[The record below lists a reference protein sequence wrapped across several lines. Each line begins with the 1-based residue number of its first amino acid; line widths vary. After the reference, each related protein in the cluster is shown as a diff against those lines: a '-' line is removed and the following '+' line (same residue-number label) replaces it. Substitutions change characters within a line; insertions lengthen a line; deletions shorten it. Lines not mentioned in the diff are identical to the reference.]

1 MSSWIEWF
9 GMVASVIVAI
19 SLTLK
24 NIKRLRII
32 NMVGSLA
39 FTIYGG
45 LIGSYPVLI
54 LNGFI
59 VLVNAFYLYRMAQ
72 DSKRPERFDI
82 LFVHPQTDEYAQLF
96 LKFYSA
102 DIQRFFP
109 RFSNDPVTGTLRD
122 AEGCFI
128 LRETL
133 PVSFVAFRREGNGEI
148 SILLDYAVPAYRDLK
163 NARFFFETA
172 AAKIASPQTVFSA
185 VAEVGA
191 HESYL
196 RKMGFREVGREGS
209 AILFK
214 K

>member
-9 GMVASVIVAI
+9 GMLASVIVAI

-59 VLVNAFYLYRMAQ
+59 VLVNAYYLYRMAQ

-96 LKFYSA
+96 LKFYGS

-109 RFSNDPVTGTLRD
+109 RFSSDPAGGTLRD

-133 PVSFVAFRREGNGEI
+133 PVSFVAFRREKNGEI

-172 AAKIASPQTVFSA
+172 AAKIAAPHTVFNA

-196 RKMGFREVGREGS
+196 RKMGFREVGRDGS
-209 AILFK
+209 SILFK